1 MRDPEARLLAQLE
14 AVDAESRPA
23 KYQLRRA
30 IARRDRATA
39 DLDRAAVAARAQG
52 LSWQELADE
61 LGISRQSAWARY
73 HDPDPL

>member
-1 MRDPEARLLAQLE
+1 MVSAERRVELQLE
-14 AVDAESRPA
+14 RWDQESRPA

-39 DLDRAAVAARAQG
+39 DVDRAAVEARAQG
-52 LSWQELADE
+52 VSWQELADE

-73 HDPDPL
+73 HDS